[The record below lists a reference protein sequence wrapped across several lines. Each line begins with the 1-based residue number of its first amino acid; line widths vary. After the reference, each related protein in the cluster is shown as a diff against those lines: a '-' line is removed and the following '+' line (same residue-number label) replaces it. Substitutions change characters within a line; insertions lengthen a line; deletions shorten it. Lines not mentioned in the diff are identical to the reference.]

1 MLRVTEYG
9 AEYDNCSEDWRRYCE
24 ALHALRLPDKVTKRS
39 AKGETVTKALY
50 LSRVEQARGEQARH
64 TLREEM
70 LKIWNHR
77 KLQSPKSRA

>member
-50 LSRVEQARGEQARH
+50 LSRVQDKRGEAARD
-64 TLREEM
+64 TLRGEM
-70 LKIWNHR
+70 VRIWKHR
-77 KLQSPKSRA
+77 QAKT

>member
-39 AKGETVTKALY
+39 ARGETVTKALY
-50 LSRVEQARGEQARH
+50 LARVADKRGEAAKD
-64 TLREEM
+64 TLRGEM
-70 LKIWNHR
+70 VRIWKHR
-77 KLQSPKSRA
+77 QAKT